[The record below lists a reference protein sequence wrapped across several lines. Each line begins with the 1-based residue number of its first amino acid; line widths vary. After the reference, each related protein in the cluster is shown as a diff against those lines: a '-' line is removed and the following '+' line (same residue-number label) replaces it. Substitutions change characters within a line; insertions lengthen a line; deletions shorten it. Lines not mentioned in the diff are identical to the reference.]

1 MWTHCLLLFW
11 EKRHLWHL
19 QRQRKISKQIGEV
32 PDPIFLPTL
41 ERSQEI
47 NGAPLVICIGHLV
60 QAKRQLSIHHPPW
73 GAPHGPGAA
82 TCVDLQVVGYR
93 RTTND
98 HQWPSYISHPNP
110 KRCFRGLMIIHDGI
124 WWPYMAILG
133 HTGTMKPENHDGYCK
148 WKISKLCK
156 TLCYLTSIYLV
167 LWCFMLLV
175 LWSSRSLPPPPPVP
189 WARIAPV
196 KVLRL
201 VIEDI

>member
-1 MWTHCLLLFW
+1 M
-11 EKRHLWHL
+11 

-47 NGAPLVICIGHLV
+47 NGAPLVTCIGHLV

-82 TCVDLQVVGYR
+82 ACVDLQVVGYR

-124 WWPYMAILG
+124 WWHMMAYDG
-133 HTGTMKPENHDGYCK
+133 HTWPYWATQGQWSLKITMGK
-148 WKISKLCK
+148 WKISKLRK
-156 TLCYLTSIYLV
+156 TRCYLTSIYLV

-175 LWSSRSLPPPPPVP
+175 ITCSLIFQIPPATASSSMGKNRSCQGFALGN
-189 WARIAPV
+189 WRYLGDCAR
-196 KVLRL
+196 K
-201 VIEDI
+201 

>member
-98 HQWPSYISHPNP
+98 HHTYPIRIRNDA
-110 KRCFRGLMIIHDGI
+110 FEGLWSFMMAYDGHT
-124 WWPYMAILG
+124 WPYWATQGQWSLKITM
-133 HTGTMKPENHDGYCK
+133 GTVNEK
-148 WKISKLCK
+148 
-156 TLCYLTSIYLV
+156 
-167 LWCFMLLV
+167 
-175 LWSSRSLPPPPPVP
+175 
-189 WARIAPV
+189 
-196 KVLRL
+196 
-201 VIEDI
+201 